1 MEGELKFNV
10 NQTFFDF
17 NFFLCAE
24 GKKSC
29 FANLY
34 ARPIEVRLKKNFGRW
49 IKAKFDKNIS
59 AGGLSDRENLM
70 KNIEFFTIIIFIPFF
85 QRWKKKKN
93 FQIHNFKA
101 DLNDGG

>member
-1 MEGELKFNV
+1 MEGGLKFNV
-10 NQTFFDF
+10 NQTFCDF
-17 NFFLCAE
+17 NFFFAE

-70 KNIEFFTIIIFIPFF
+70 KNIEFFTIIIHSFF
-85 QRWKKKKN
+85 PTLEIKKII
-93 FQIHNFKA
+93 FRYTILEQI
-101 DLNDGG
+101 